1 MRFILGK
8 DKLLKTTVITA
19 VISNVQRFS
28 TEDGPG
34 IRTTVFFKGCPL
46 RCPWCH
52 NPEGLSSRPQL
63 ILRASRCIGCGEC
76 KKVCKVGAP
85 PPGTSDKCLNCGE
98 CARVCPAMAREIIGK
113 NYSPQEL
120 LEEVIRDKAFFGDTG
135 GVTASGGEAT
145 LYPDFLEKFFELCKR
160 ENIHIA
166 LDTSGFV
173 PTDKFTRIVALC
185 DLVLFDLKI
194 LDDKKHKEVIGVPLN
209 LIIKNLYE
217 LEASGKPYWIRFPL
231 VPGYTDTSDNITLLI
246 GLLKDMKNLK
256 RLDILPFHQL
266 GRNKWHELG
275 MKYTLAELKAPSEE
289 EIATIKD
296 LMKKAGLPMEET
308 E

>member
-1 MRFILGK
+1 M
-8 DKLLKTTVITA
+8 KTTVVTA

-52 NPEGLSSRPQL
+52 NPEGLSNKPQL

-76 KKVCKVGAP
+76 KKVCKIGAP
-85 PPGTSDKCLNCGE
+85 VPGASEKCTKCGE
-98 CARVCPAMAREIIGK
+98 CARACPAMAREIIGK
-113 NYSPQEL
+113 SYSPEEL
-120 LEEVIRDKAFFGDTG
+120 VEEVIADKAFFGETG

-145 LYPDFLEKFFELCKR
+145 LYPDFLEIFFKLCKK
-160 ENIHIA
+160 EAIHIA

-173 PTDKFTRIVALC
+173 PTERFNRLISLS

-194 LDDKKHKEVIGVPLN
+194 LDEKKHKEIIGVQLD
-209 LIIKNLYE
+209 LIIKNLQE

-231 VPGYTDTSDNITLLI
+231 VPGYTDDRENISRLI
-246 GLLKDMKNLK
+246 DLLKNMKNLK
-256 RLDILPFHQL
+256 RVDILPFHQL
-266 GRNKWHELG
+266 GRNKWRELG
-275 MKYTLAELKAPSEE
+275 MKYTLADLKSPAEE
-289 EIATIKD
+289 ELSAVKNR
-296 LMKKAGLPMEET
+296 LKEAGLPVEET